1 MATIA
6 AYPETV
12 ETHMYWNLLKDLSD
26 VVKKEL
32 VRRLNQSLAIPSVPS
47 ESDDAASQAAYYAIL
62 KKFNKYRSYQ
72 KGWDGE
78 DASPLT
84 SKVIEN
90 FCLVLENVDKG
101 LLKNLTIFPET
112 NGTLLIESRI
122 REAGINLGDTS
133 FSYYEITDNNVTG
146 ENGLPFSVEAIA
158 SAISRINK

>member
-1 MATIA
+1 MAAITV
-6 AYPETV
+6 YPETV

-32 VRRLNQSLAIPSVPS
+32 IRKLNQSLATPSVPV

-62 KKFNKYRSYQ
+62 KKFNKYKSYP

-90 FCLVLENVDKG
+90 FCQVLERVDKATF
-101 LLKNLTIFPET
+101 KDLTIFPET

-122 REAGINLGDTS
+122 REAGVNLGDTS
-133 FSYYEITDNNVTG
+133 FSYYKITDNNVAG
-146 ENGLPFSVEAIA
+146 ENGVPFSVEAFLN
-158 SAISRINK
+158 AISIINK